1 MKDIT
6 IEQIDEIKHNS
17 KSVVLIWA
25 EGCEACSQAKP
36 FFETIEPIYDQFYF
50 YRLQFSPEILPFYN
64 KYVAKQPAMEPFL
77 DEQGNKILDG
87 NGQTLMKLKLDE
99 QGNPI
104 METPISFPNFMVFV
118 NGFID
123 ELNEHGFVGNIGGL
137 DKGHVEFALSR
148 MSEQKVS

>member
-1 MKDIT
+1 MKEIT
-6 IEQIDEIKHNS
+6 IEQIDEIKNNS

-25 EGCEACSQAKP
+25 EGCEACNKAKP
-36 FFETIEPIYDQFYF
+36 FFSEIESKYDQFYF

-64 KYVAKQPAMEPFL
+64 QYIAKQPAMEPFL
-77 DEQGNKILDG
+77 DEQGNKVLDE
-87 NGQTLMKLKLDE
+87 NGQQLMKLKLDE
-99 QGNPI
+99 QGNLI

-123 ELNEHGFVGNIGGL
+123 ELNEHGFVGNIAGL
-137 DKGHVEFALSR
+137 DTGHVEFALSR